1 MEPISQATVIRFLQ
15 LAGERLTGDWVIVGG
30 SVLPLLGV
38 DHRVTLDIDLASYDL
53 DSSQRSMIIL
63 MDIARDIGL
72 PVEAINQAAAY
83 FLEKIP
89 NWRDQLVVVQ
99 RGKSA
104 NFFRPNLILFLRL
117 KLARL
122 SESDLA
128 DCLEMLRLR
137 SQEETSPEACR
148 EVLNGI
154 RELALKC
161 SDSAKRQRYDKL
173 ELVLQKLLQKG
184 RSA

>member
-1 MEPISQATVIRFLQ
+1 MVPISQATVFKFLQ

-38 DHRVTLDIDLASYDL
+38 DHRITLDIDLASHDL
-53 DSSQRSMIIL
+53 DSSQRSTIIL

-72 PVEAINQAAAY
+72 PVEAINPTAAY

-89 NWRDQLVVVQ
+89 NWRHQLFLVQ
-99 RGKSA
+99 GGKSA

-117 KLARL
+117 KLVRL

-128 DCLEMLRLR
+128 DCLEMVRLR
-137 SQEETSPEACR
+137 WQAEGSQEAYQELLSE
-148 EVLNGI
+148 I
-154 RELALKC
+154 KELASSC
-161 SDSAKRQRYDKL
+161 TDGAKRGRYDKL
-173 ELVLQKLLQKG
+173 ELVLQKLLKKG
-184 RSA
+184 

>member
-1 MEPISQATVIRFLQ
+1 
-15 LAGERLTGDWVIVGG
+15 
-30 SVLPLLGV
+30 
-38 DHRVTLDIDLASYDL
+38 
-53 DSSQRSMIIL
+53 
-63 MDIARDIGL
+63 
-72 PVEAINQAAAY
+72 
-83 FLEKIP
+83 
-89 NWRDQLVVVQ
+89 
-99 RGKSA
+99 
-104 NFFRPNLILFLRL
+104 LILFLRL